1 MKNELKAMFTEHW
14 KYLAVN
20 AACELQLFDKIFQGQ
35 NTLKLLIQMNNWDMK
50 SLMNL
55 LEYLCTDGYI
65 EELENQTYKVNAK
78 GDLLREA
85 NPEGLYYACLNWPGE
100 HLTAWQNL
108 SYTIETGRSSFES
121 RYGQPYFDFLDENPL
136 KLEKYHKAMFEYA
149 IDDYKNLPDIID
161 FSIHKS
167 IMDVGGGY
175 GAAITLIKEKYP
187 NTNCMLFDLEQV
199 IEGVINHKIEKIGG
213 NFFEEIPAKS
223 EVIILSRVLHDWKDA
238 KVKEIL
244 QNCYKALPSNGTL
257 YVIENCT
264 DKIETKLSLLSL
276 NMTLMCQSY
285 ERRINEYIEL
295 CKAEGFIFYADKQ
308 LNQLQTILIFRK

>member
-35 NTLKLLIQMNNWDMK
+35 NTLKQLIQMNNWDMK
-50 SLMNL
+50 SLTNL
-55 LEYLCTDGYI
+55 LEYLCTDGYL
-65 EELENQTYKVNAK
+65 EEVENQTYKVNAK

-85 NPEGLYYACLNWPGE
+85 NPEGLYYACLNWSGE

-121 RYGQPYFDFLDENPL
+121 RYGQPYFDFLDKNPL

-149 IDDYKNLPDIID
+149 IDDYKKLPDIID

-175 GAAITLIKEKYP
+175 GAAISLIREKYP
-187 NTNCMLFDLEQV
+187 NTNCVLFDLEKV
-199 IEGVINHKIEKIGG
+199 VKTVINDKIEKIVG
-213 NFFEEIPAKS
+213 NFFDEIPIKS
-223 EVIILSRVLHDWKDA
+223 EAIILSRVLHDWKDA
-238 KVKEIL
+238 KVRAIL
-244 QNCYKALPSNGTL
+244 QNCFIALPDNGIL

-285 ERRINEYIEL
+285 ERSSSEYIDLCINE
-295 CKAEGFIFYADKQ
+295 GFEFHTSKQ